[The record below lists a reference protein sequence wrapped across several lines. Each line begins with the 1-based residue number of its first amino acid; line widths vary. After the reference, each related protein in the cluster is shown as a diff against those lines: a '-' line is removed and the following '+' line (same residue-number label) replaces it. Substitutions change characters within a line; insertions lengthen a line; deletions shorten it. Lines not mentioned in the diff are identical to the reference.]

1 MSDNRI
7 IEGVVQNVKTEA
19 DDRKSLLSAR
29 SRVTF
34 LLCMIYALMYLD
46 RVNISAAASSIK
58 SSFKLSNTQMG
69 IAFSGFSW
77 AYLLT
82 VLVGGWAARRYGAR
96 LVLIFCAI
104 LLGLATISTAFVFG
118 IASLFLARLLVG
130 AGEGPAFPAA
140 TQAMRNW
147 YPQSKFGYIQGITHS
162 FSRLGAALAPPFTA
176 IIILMYG
183 WRMSFAV
190 CGAVI
195 LVWAVVWWFQFCDDP
210 REHAAADPKALIGI
224 NISLPNRVDRTPFW
238 ALTKRMI
245 PVSMVMF
252 TYGWTYWIFV
262 SWLPLYFINRYHV
275 DLKTSGF
282 LTSVPFLTGMVGN
295 SVGGVFSDIILHR
308 TKSSRL
314 ARCGIVAFSLITCA
328 LALTFVVEAS
338 DLFVALVSLA
348 IAMFCLELTIAPMF
362 AVPMDISIE
371 FAGLG
376 SAFVVFGV
384 AVAGIASPILFG
396 WLIDATGNW
405 NLPFTTA
412 VGILVFGA
420 ATVFLIR
427 PDIPFVSSPKKGQY
441 CS

>member
-1 MSDNRI
+1 MSDNQI
-7 IEGVVQNVKTEA
+7 IEGGVPDVNAQKH
-19 DDRKSLLSAR
+19 DRKFVFSAR
-29 SRVTF
+29 PRITF
-34 LLCMIYALMYLD
+34 LLCTIYALMYLD

-58 SSFKLSNTQMG
+58 ASFKLSNTQMG
-69 IAFSGFSW
+69 VAFSGFSW

-96 LVLIFCAI
+96 LVLIFCAA
-104 LLGLATISTAFVFG
+104 LLGMATISTAFVSG
-118 IASLFLARLLVG
+118 IASLFLVRLLVG

-147 YPQSKFGYIQGITHS
+147 YPQSQFGYIQGITHS
-162 FSRLGAALAPPFTA
+162 FSRLGAAIAPPLVA
-176 IIILMYG
+176 ILIVMYG
-183 WRMSFAV
+183 WRTSFVV
-190 CGAVI
+190 CGVAVLI
-195 LVWAVVWWFQFCDDP
+195 WAVVWWFQFCDDP
-210 REHAAADPKALIGI
+210 REHAAVVPRALIDV
-224 NISLPNRVDRTPFW
+224 NISLPNRVDRTPFG

-245 PVSMVMF
+245 PVTMVMF

-295 SVGGVFSDIILHR
+295 FVGGILSDIILRR
-308 TKSSRL
+308 TKNSRL
-314 ARCGIVAFSLITCA
+314 ARCGVVAFSLATCA

-338 DLFVALVSLA
+338 ELPVALISLA

-362 AVPMDISIE
+362 AVPMDISID

-412 VGILVFGA
+412 VGVLVIGA
-420 ATVFLIR
+420 AASFLVR
-427 PDIPFVSSPKKGQY
+427 PDRPFVPPLKEGVN
-441 CS
+441 